1 MRVVLGALLASIT
14 LLPGVARGQQDD
26 RPIRGMVAVVA
37 GEFIPE
43 NPSRVDAGAPVVGLR
58 FGRPVNRVFLAEAG
72 FSYALD
78 DGARAPN
85 DPLGVVAAD
94 LGLQARLP
102 HGRYRPYIGA
112 SLGALRAPTAATDR
126 RLVPA
131 VAGAIGAWIGAAPNV
146 TVIGEI
152 RMRGALRGEAP
163 GGTEQTIG
171 VAWRI

>member
-1 MRVVLGALLASIT
+1 MRVVLGAMLASIT
-14 LLPGVARGQQDD
+14 LLPGVARAQQDE
-26 RPIRGMVAVVA
+26 RPVRGMVAVVA

-43 NPSRVDAGAPVVGLR
+43 QSSRIDAGAPVVGLR
-58 FGRPVNRVFLAEAG
+58 LGRLVNSVFVAEAG
-72 FSYALD
+72 LSYALD

-94 LGLQARLP
+94 IGLQARLP

-112 SLGALRAPTAATDR
+112 SVGALRATNAERAL
-126 RLVPA
+126 RLVPGL
-131 VAGAIGAWIGAAPNV
+131 AGAIGAWIGAAPNV

-152 RMRGALRGEAP
+152 RMRGALRGQAP

>member
-14 LLPGVARGQQDD
+14 LLPGVAWAQENE
-26 RPIRGMVAVVA
+26 RPARGMVAVVA

-43 NPSRVDAGAPVVGLR
+43 NASRIDAGSPLVGLR
-58 FGRPVNRVFLAEAG
+58 FGRPVNRVFVAEAG
-72 FSYALD
+72 LSYALD

-85 DPLGVVAAD
+85 DPLGLVAAD
-94 LGLQARLP
+94 IGVQARLS
-102 HGRYRPYIGA
+102 HGRYRPYLGA
-112 SLGALRAPTAATDR
+112 SLGALRSSSAETDR

-131 VAGAIGAWIGAAPNV
+131 LAGAIGAWIGAAPNV

>member
-1 MRVVLGALLASIT
+1 MRVVFSALLASIT
-14 LLPGVARGQQDD
+14 LLAGVTQAQQDERPARG
-26 RPIRGMVAVVA
+26 VLAVVA

-43 NPSRVDAGAPVVGLR
+43 KPSRLDAGAPVVGLR
-58 FGRPVNRVFLAEAG
+58 FGRPVSRVFVAEAG
-72 FSYALD
+72 LSYALD

-85 DPLGVVAAD
+85 DPLGIVAAD

-102 HGRYRPYIGA
+102 HGRYRPYLGA
-112 SLGALRAPTAATDR
+112 SLGALRARGPESHL

-131 VAGAIGAWIGAAPNV
+131 MAGAVGAWIGAGANV

-152 RMRGALRGEAP
+152 RMRSALRGEAP

>member
-1 MRVVLGALLASIT
+1 MRVVFSALLASIT
-14 LLPGVARGQQDD
+14 LLAGVTQAQQEERPARG
-26 RPIRGMVAVVA
+26 VLAVVA

-43 NPSRVDAGAPVVGLR
+43 KPSRLDAGAPLVGLR
-58 FGRPVNRVFLAEAG
+58 FGRPVSSVFVAEAG
-72 FSYALD
+72 LSYALD

-102 HGRYRPYIGA
+102 HGRYRPYLGA
-112 SLGALRAPTAATDR
+112 SLGALRARGPESDH

-131 VAGAIGAWIGAAPNV
+131 LAGAVGAWIGAGANV
-146 TVIGEI
+146 TLIGEI
-152 RMRGALRGEAP
+152 RMRSALRGQAP

>member
-14 LLPGVARGQQDD
+14 LLPGVARAQQDE
-26 RPIRGMVAVVA
+26 RPSRGMVAVVA

-43 NPSRVDAGAPVVGLR
+43 NPSRIDAGAPVVGLR
-58 FGRPVNRVFLAEAG
+58 FGRPVNRIFVAEAG
-72 FSYALD
+72 LSYALD

-94 LGLQARLP
+94 LGIQARLP
-102 HGRYRPYIGA
+102 SGRYRPYIGA
-112 SLGALRAPTAATDR
+112 SVGALRPTSAEAGR
-126 RLVPA
+126 KLVPGL
-131 VAGAIGAWIGAAPNV
+131 AGAVGAWIGAAPNV
-146 TVIGEI
+146 SVIGEI
-152 RMRGALRGEAP
+152 RMRGSLRGEAP

>member
-1 MRVVLGALLASIT
+1 MRVVFGALLASIT
-14 LLPGVARGQQDD
+14 LLPGVARAQQDE
-26 RPIRGMVAVVA
+26 RPARGMVAVLA

-43 NPSRVDAGAPVVGLR
+43 SPSRLDAGAPVVGLR
-58 FGRPVNRVFLAEAG
+58 FGRPVNSIFVAEAG
-72 FSYALD
+72 LSYALD

-94 LGLQARLP
+94 IGLQARLP

-112 SLGALRAPTAATDR
+112 SLGALRAAGSERDR
-126 RLVPA
+126 RLVPGL
-131 VAGAIGAWIGAAPNV
+131 AGAIGAWIGAAPNV

>member
-1 MRVVLGALLASIT
+1 MRVVFSALLASIT
-14 LLPGVARGQQDD
+14 LLAGVTQAQQEERPARG
-26 RPIRGMVAVVA
+26 VLAVVA

-43 NPSRVDAGAPVVGLR
+43 KPSRLDAGAPVVGLR
-58 FGRPVNRVFLAEAG
+58 FGRPVSRVFVAEAG
-72 FSYALD
+72 LSYALD

-85 DPLGVVAAD
+85 DPLGIVAAD

-102 HGRYRPYIGA
+102 HGRYRPYLGA
-112 SLGALRAPTAATDR
+112 SLGALRARGSDADR

-131 VAGAIGAWIGAAPNV
+131 VAGAVGAWIGAGANV

-152 RMRGALRGEAP
+152 RMRSALGGEAP

>member
-14 LLPGVARGQQDD
+14 LLPGVAWAQQDE
-26 RPIRGMVAVVA
+26 RPARGLVAIVA

-43 NPSRVDAGAPVVGLR
+43 KPSRIDAGAPVVGLR
-58 FGRPVNRVFLAEAG
+58 LGRPVTSVFVAEAG
-72 FSYALD
+72 LSYALD

-85 DPLGVVAAD
+85 DPLGIVAAD
-94 LGLQARLP
+94 LGVQARLP

-112 SLGALRAPTAATDR
+112 SVGALRASGAQTET

-131 VAGAIGAWIGAAPNV
+131 VAGAIGAWIGAAANV

>member
-1 MRVVLGALLASIT
+1 MRMVLGAVLASIT
-14 LLPGVARGQQDD
+14 LLPGVAQAQQDE
-26 RPIRGMVAVVA
+26 RPAAGLVAVVA

-43 NPSRVDAGAPVVGLR
+43 KPSRLDAGAPVVGLR
-58 FGRPVNRVFLAEAG
+58 FGRLVNRVFVAEAG
-72 FSYALD
+72 LSYALD
-78 DGARAPN
+78 HGARAPN

-94 LGLQARLP
+94 LGLQARVP

-112 SLGALRAPTAATDR
+112 SIGALRATAAETDR

-131 VAGAIGAWIGAAPNV
+131 LAGAIGAWIGAASNV
-146 TVIGEI
+146 TLVGEI
-152 RMRGALRGEAP
+152 RMRGALRGDAP

>member
-1 MRVVLGALLASIT
+1 MRVVLCALLASIT
-14 LLPGVARGQQDD
+14 LLPGVARAQQDD
-26 RPIRGMVAVVA
+26 RPTRGMVAVVA

-43 NPSRVDAGAPVVGLR
+43 NSSRLDAGAPVIGVR
-58 FGRPVNRVFLAEAG
+58 FGRPVNSVFVAEAG
-72 FSYALD
+72 LSYALN

-94 LGLQARLP
+94 VGVQARLP

-112 SLGALRAPTAATDR
+112 SLGALRAAAEPDR

-131 VAGAIGAWIGAAPNV
+131 LAGAIGAWIGAAPNV

-152 RMRGALRGEAP
+152 RMRGALRGAAH

-171 VAWRI
+171 LAWRI

>member
-14 LLPGVARGQQDD
+14 LLVGVARAQDD
-26 RPIRGMVAVVA
+26 RPARGLVAVVA
-37 GEFIPE
+37 GEFIPDK
-43 NPSRVDAGAPVVGLR
+43 PSRLDAGAPVIGVRL
-58 FGRPVNRVFLAEAG
+58 GRPVNSVFVAEAG
-72 FSYALD
+72 LSYALE

-85 DPLGVVAAD
+85 DPLGLVAAD
-94 LGLQARLP
+94 VGLQARLP
-102 HGRYRPYIGA
+102 YGRYRPYVGA
-112 SLGALRAPTAATDR
+112 SVGALRASAADSER

-131 VAGAIGAWIGAAPNV
+131 LAGAVGAWIGAGPNV

-152 RMRGALRGEAP
+152 RMRSALRGVTP

>member
-14 LLPGVARGQQDD
+14 LLPGVTRAQQDERPARGV
-26 RPIRGMVAVVA
+26 VAVVA

-43 NPSRVDAGAPVVGLR
+43 NPSRIDAGAPVVGLR
-58 FGRPVNRVFLAEAG
+58 FARPVNRIFVAEAG
-72 FSYALD
+72 LSYALD

-102 HGRYRPYIGA
+102 YGRYRPYIGA
-112 SLGALRAPTAATDR
+112 SLGALRASTAEADR

-131 VAGAIGAWIGAAPNV
+131 LAGAIGAWIGAAPNV

-163 GGTEQTIG
+163 GGTEQTVG

>member
-14 LLPGVARGQQDD
+14 LLPGVARAQEED
-26 RPIRGMVAVVA
+26 RPVRGMVAVVA

-43 NPSRVDAGAPVVGLR
+43 NPSRIDAGAPVVGLR
-58 FGRPVNRVFLAEAG
+58 FGRPVNRVLVAEAG
-72 FSYALD
+72 LSYALD

-94 LGLQARLP
+94 IGVQARVP

-112 SLGALRAPTAATDR
+112 ALGALRTGSGATPR
-126 RLVPA
+126 RLVPGL
-131 VAGAIGAWIGAAPNV
+131 AGAIGAWIGAARNV

>member
-1 MRVVLGALLASIT
+1 MRVVFGAVLASIT
-14 LLPGVARGQQDD
+14 LLGGGARAQED
-26 RPIRGMVAVVA
+26 RPAKGVVAVVA

-43 NPSRVDAGAPVVGLR
+43 KASRLDAGAPVVGLR
-58 FGRPVNRVFLAEAG
+58 LGRPVSRVFVAEAG
-72 FSYALD
+72 LSYALN
-78 DGARAPN
+78 DGARGPN

-94 LGLQARLP
+94 VGLQARLP

-112 SLGALRAPTAATDR
+112 SVGALRAGGTDTER

-131 VAGAIGAWIGAAPNV
+131 LAGAIGAWIGAAPNV

-171 VAWRI
+171 LAWRI

>member
-1 MRVVLGALLASIT
+1 MRVVFSALLASIT
-14 LLPGVARGQQDD
+14 LLAGVTQAQQEERPARG
-26 RPIRGMVAVVA
+26 ILAVVA

-43 NPSRVDAGAPVVGLR
+43 NPSRLDAGAPVVGLR
-58 FGRPVNRVFLAEAG
+58 FGRPVSSVFVAEAG
-72 FSYALD
+72 LSYALD

-94 LGLQARLP
+94 VGVQARLP
-102 HGRYRPYIGA
+102 HGRYRPYLGA
-112 SLGALRAPTAATDR
+112 SLGALRARGPESDR

-131 VAGAIGAWIGAAPNV
+131 LAGAVGAWIGAGANV

-152 RMRGALRGEAP
+152 RMRSALRGEAP